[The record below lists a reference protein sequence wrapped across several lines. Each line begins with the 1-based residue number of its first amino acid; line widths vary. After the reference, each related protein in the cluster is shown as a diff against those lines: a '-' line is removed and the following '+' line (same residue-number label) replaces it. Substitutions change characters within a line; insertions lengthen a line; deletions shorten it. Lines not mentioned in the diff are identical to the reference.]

1 MVSDSRSLI
10 QPQWNG
16 FPLNGR
22 TILLITEQGFGD
34 VMQFIRYAP
43 VLKAQGARV
52 IFECPEKL
60 IKLVTGCAGVD
71 VLIPQGAPL
80 PPYDVYAPLLTIPGL
95 VGTSIDKTPNEVPYI
110 RPDPQL
116 VEKWRNELSGH
127 HEFKVGI
134 NWQGNIK
141 YAGDFHRSIPLKFF
155 EPLARVP
162 GVRLFSLQKND
173 GVEQLSQIAGKFEV
187 TELGSRLDVDTGP
200 FMDTAA
206 VMTCLDLF
214 ITSDTAVAH
223 LAGSLGVPVWMAL
236 STTPDWR
243 WLSVREDNPWYPT
256 MRIFRQ
262 QKFMDWVPVFDRIA
276 VELRKTVP
284 STVPTPS
291 VAVETAPGE
300 LIDKITILEIKAERM
315 GDPEKVRNVRTE
327 LDTLCRARDRT
338 ILPSD
343 ALASLTAELRSVNEA
358 LWDVEDEIR
367 ALRASGRLRPEVR
380 RAGSVGLLQQ

>member
-1 MVSDSRSLI
+1 M
-10 QPQWNG
+10 
-16 FPLNGR
+16 
-22 TILLITEQGFGD
+22 IL
-34 VMQFIRYAP
+34 
-43 VLKAQGARV
+43 
-52 IFECPEKL
+52 ECPEKL
-60 IKLVTGCAGVD
+60 IKLLSRA
-71 VLIPQGAPL
+71 APGSTTWFRRASRCRT
-80 PPYDVYAPLLTIPGL
+80 YDVYCAPIDVPGL
-95 VGTSIDKTPNEVPYI
+95 VATSIEKTPNRSSLHPP
-110 RPDPQL
+110 RSRAGRAL
-116 VEKWRNELSGH
+116 GNELSRHPGV
-127 HEFKVGI
+127 EGRDQLAGQSQVRGRPSPLDPVGI
-134 NWQGNIK
+134 LRAASTG
-141 YAGDFHRSIPLKFF
+141 AGS
-155 EPLARVP
+155 AA
-162 GVRLFSLQKND
+162 LQPSEERRGRAVD
-173 GVEQLSQIAGKFEV
+173 AQIAGKFEV

-206 VMTCLDLF
+206 VMKCLDLF

-262 QKFMDWVPVFDRIA
+262 QKFMEWVPVFDRIA

-327 LDTLCRARDRT
+327 LDTLRRARDRT
-338 ILPSD
+338 ILAVRGARVAD
-343 ALASLTAELRSVNEA
+343 GRAALGQRGVVGHRRRDPGAASERRTSARSSSS
-358 LWDVEDEIR
+358 WR
-367 ALRASGRLRPEVR
+367 GRSTSTMTTGRRSSGRSMCCWGR
-380 RAGSVGLLQQ
+380 S